1 MQANLSVSEEAR
13 SGEADL
19 AASSLW
25 GPAAPRGR
33 RRHAETRKR
42 SPQGNIG
49 AQCECM
55 EETEIVLAEP
65 RSTESARRRRT
76 AVRTR
81 LGLRGGQR
89 KPEAAPRW
97 LISGH
102 VREARNFTVLRA

>member
-42 SPQGNIG
+42 PPQGNIG

-81 LGLRGGQR
+81 LGVRGGQR
-89 KPEAAPRW
+89 KPEAGPRW